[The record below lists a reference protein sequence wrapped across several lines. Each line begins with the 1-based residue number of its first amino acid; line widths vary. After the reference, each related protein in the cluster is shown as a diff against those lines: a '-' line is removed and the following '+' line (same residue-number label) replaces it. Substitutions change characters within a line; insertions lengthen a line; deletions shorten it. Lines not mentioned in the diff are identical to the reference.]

1 MIKKCVLLPYEGEA
15 SCNAVIDKATE
26 NIKTILKP
34 NLKEILIALNDK
46 MKKDG
51 IVVYNGYAQ
60 FFNTETEAC
69 ANDQDWTYGRYF
81 PAYWF
86 KTPLKLTI
94 EKRKKFND
102 LVVAINKAI
111 RSVIADLEKDGS
123 LNYKIGFSNWD
134 PWARDGVK
142 GQMCDPSSS
151 GMYPDR
157 SQTNLQ
163 FFKPWT
169 YVNKNEQMELRKR
182 EDQFPHERD
191 IDTFADDN
199 IDPSIYDSIL
209 WKSPSPK
216 AEVLYKLDK
225 RAPSPPSCPG
235 DNDWLD
241 PTLGLGLPDSF
252 GKLFHPNELG
262 HQTIASFALAKAIDL
277 RTKVL
282 GQDSQTCAVT
292 EEFKCWQKEGRKG
305 YATGDKMNE
314 NIQAFC
320 NDVKVPEHE
329 VGWKWEKTFFEG
341 TPDEHS
347 FHMQLSKNTADFNK
361 YQCEDSFKRI
371 VNGCDGN
378 DPNNPLNWKFGGRW
392 QRADTTY
399 EINVKRDN
407 RPWPLKKAHG
417 KCKGDYKFVYSK
429 YSIQGKSLSPKG
441 T

>member
-216 AEVLYKLDK
+216 AEVLYKLD
-225 RAPSPPSCPG
+225 
-235 DNDWLD
+235 
-241 PTLGLGLPDSF
+241 
-252 GKLFHPNELG
+252 
-262 HQTIASFALAKAIDL
+262 
-277 RTKVL
+277 
-282 GQDSQTCAVT
+282 
-292 EEFKCWQKEGRKG
+292 
-305 YATGDKMNE
+305 
-314 NIQAFC
+314 
-320 NDVKVPEHE
+320 
-329 VGWKWEKTFFEG
+329 
-341 TPDEHS
+341 
-347 FHMQLSKNTADFNK
+347 
-361 YQCEDSFKRI
+361 
-371 VNGCDGN
+371 
-378 DPNNPLNWKFGGRW
+378 
-392 QRADTTY
+392 
-399 EINVKRDN
+399 
-407 RPWPLKKAHG
+407 
-417 KCKGDYKFVYSK
+417 
-429 YSIQGKSLSPKG
+429 
-441 T
+441 